1 MILVYIS
8 KCHMSHLKMLI
19 SVGKRIAFLHVV
31 VVVVGKV
38 EEALLF
44 LGYIPIGLLAA
55 LAVVAAV
62 AVVKVDI

>member
-1 MILVYIS
+1 
-8 KCHMSHLKMLI
+8 MSHLKMLI

-38 EEALLF
+38 EEPLLF

-62 AVVKVDI
+62 AVV